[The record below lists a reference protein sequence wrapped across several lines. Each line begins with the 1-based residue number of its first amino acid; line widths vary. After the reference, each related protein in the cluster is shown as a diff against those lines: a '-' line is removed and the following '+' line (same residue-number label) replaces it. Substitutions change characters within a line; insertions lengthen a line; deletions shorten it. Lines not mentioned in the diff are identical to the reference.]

1 MIAEV
6 SLSRRTFGD
15 GLMVY
20 FVTFFFFFLRYS
32 EFTVRRMSITSDR
45 SVGVVGVGC

>member
-1 MIAEV
+1 MISEV

-20 FVTFFFFFLRYS
+20 FVAFFFYATASSPLE
-32 EFTVRRMSITSDR
+32 EFGSRQNGQLIL
-45 SVGVVGVGC
+45 